1 MIEKKSKDNIINRC
15 KFCGWK
21 FPNDLLEKINENS
34 DSLFCEL
41 CGAEIRYNNVKNQEK
56 DKKIEIKS
64 DNDLSGTADKSKSSP
79 WKRFYE
85 TIKKFVM
92 ETEGGEVQEGLKKRQ
107 KESIARVFNDN
118 DFPKIF
124 RENFIIVFSRITYFE
139 LKKQRYIANLKN
151 NMTMLTKADL
161 KALMD
166 QLKLITVK
174 NIKPEFLE
182 NLHNISQNDFEE
194 WLKKLQAKL
203 KKNPNYYEEF
213 ITYIQWLIKTV
224 VIIVSNLWDN
234 TNLPKFERIIRDDLR
249 SYNFKIYNNT
259 RSISSKHSN
268 NNIYDENFKA
278 KIYNN
283 FEIILSNLPLSEEER
298 YNTLKKSK
306 NLFKLALDNGLTP
319 EDMGNSK
326 NAPDLSI
333 ILIYYGLISLGIT
346 IINNKKVSAKAIGK
360 FLEDKNIEIG
370 LTSSVLKNLSPGKLY
385 PFISDGLEVS
395 LKQIKYPRMIIS
407 FNHNFKRELIDH
419 LNTVVFYLPFSE
431 VNRNKIEKEAI
442 KLFEYALENGL
453 NPSDLG
459 INKSANFLSIILTYF
474 SLISLG
480 IKRIKNEKVS
490 KNAIWRC
497 LGVEGYKKIGLSK
510 GSRTN
515 IHTSYFEP
523 FLPNHIKTLISN
535 KSHPHQLS
543 YQEIKSYTESIGYVL
558 LTNKEEFYIN
568 KRKEK
573 TSPSQTRIKIQCE
586 NGHEWNTKYGN
597 LWVRKGCR
605 VCKGLSI
612 QTYEDINE
620 FVESLGGILIT
631 SRSEFNI
638 RRKND
643 GTIPTRTKITV
654 QCENEHKWETTKDRL
669 NGHWCPEC
677 IGLKPWKYKDIRN
690 YILKLGGE
698 LVSNKEEY
706 ELNRKNEGTIPVKT
720 KIRVKCRKGHIWE
733 TTKDRLR
740 VSWCPKC
747 KEGKYESNCRWY
759 FEKIFT
765 YISGSSI
772 QFLKIRLHRIAKMFK
787 CTQNFEGISLNKM
800 HFDGFAIIKIN
811 GKKIRLAFEYN
822 GPQHYIFPNHIHKFL
837 KEGRKRFEHQQL
849 VDEFKRLF
857 CMKNHI
863 ILIEFPYYIDENM
876 NHPKKIQKYI
886 IKQFVNKTRIELNEI
901 PQFNHI

>member
-1 MIEKKSKDNIINRC
+1 MIEKKSQTSSLNRC

-34 DSLFCEL
+34 DPLFCEL
-41 CGAEIRYNNVKNQEK
+41 CGAEIRYNNEKNQEK
-56 DKKIEIKS
+56 DEIIENKN
-64 DNDLSGTADKSKSSP
+64 DNNLSGSTDKSKNSP

-85 TIKKFVM
+85 TIKKFIT
-92 ETEGGEVQEGLKKRQ
+92 ETEGGEFQETEKQ
-107 KESIARVFNDN
+107 KESIASIFKDG
-118 DFPKIF
+118 DFSKIF
-124 RENFIIVFSRITYFE
+124 KDNFIIVFSRITYFE
-139 LKKQRYIANLKN
+139 LKKQQCIANLKDN
-151 NMTMLTKADL
+151 INKLKKAEL
-161 KALMD
+161 KALTD
-166 QLKLITVK
+166 HLKLITVK

-203 KKNPNYYEEF
+203 KKNPKYYEEF
-213 ITYIQWLIKTV
+213 IIYIQWLIETV
-224 VIIVSNLWDN
+224 VIIVSKLWDKSI
-234 TNLPKFERIIRDDLR
+234 LPRFERIIRDDLK
-249 SYNFKIYNNT
+249 SYNFKSNSKIK
-259 RSISSKHSN
+259 SFSSKDSN

-283 FEIILSNLPLSEEER
+283 FEIILSNLPISEDER
-298 YNTLKKSK
+298 HNTLKKSE

-319 EDMGNSK
+319 EDMGKSK
-326 NAPDLSI
+326 NVLDLSI

-346 IINNKKVSAKAIGK
+346 IINNRKVSAKAIGK

-370 LTSSVLKNLSPGKLY
+370 FTKSVLKNLSPGKLY

-395 LKQIKYPRMIIS
+395 LKQIKYPRMVIS
-407 FNHNFKRELIDH
+407 FNHNFKRELINYV
-419 LNTVVFYLPFSE
+419 NTVVYYLPFSDE
-431 VNRNKIEKEAI
+431 NRNKIEKEAI
-442 KLFEYALENGL
+442 RLFEYALENGL
-453 NPSDLG
+453 KPSDLG

-480 IKRIKNEKVS
+480 IKSIKNEKVS
-490 KNAIWRC
+490 KNAIWRF
-497 LGVEGYKKIGLSK
+497 LGIEGYKKIGLSK

-515 IHTSYFEP
+515 IRTSYFKP
-523 FLPNHIKTLISN
+523 FLPSHIKTLISN

-543 YQEIKSYTESIGYVL
+543 YQEIKSYTESLGYFL

-573 TSPSQTRIKIQCE
+573 TSPSQTRIKVQCE

-597 LWVRKGCR
+597 LWVKKGCR
-605 VCKGLSI
+605 VCKGLSK

-631 SRSEFNI
+631 SRSEFKN

-654 QCENEHKWETTKDRL
+654 QCDNEHIWETTKDRL

-677 IGLKPWKYKDIRN
+677 VGLKPWKYKDIKN
-690 YILKLGGE
+690 YILKLGGVI
-698 LVSNKEEY
+698 VSNKEEY
-706 ELNRKNEGTIPVKT
+706 EQNRKTEGTIPVKT
-720 KIRVKCRKGHIWE
+720 KIRVKCIKGHIWE

-740 VSWCPKC
+740 ISWCPKC
-747 KEGKYESNCRWY
+747 KEGKYESICRWY

-772 QFLKIRLHRIAKMFK
+772 QFVKIRLHRIAKMIK
-787 CTQNFEGISLNKM
+787 RPKNFEGIALNKM

-822 GPQHYIFPNHIHKFL
+822 GPQHYIFPNHIHGFL

-849 VDEFKRLF
+849 TDEFKRLF
-857 CMKNHI
+857 CLKYHI

-901 PQFNHI
+901 PKFNHII